1 MQIPAPTGH
10 DARGLE
16 RKRRWL
22 RLLFFIAGRIADH
35 WRTRR
40 LHLARAA
47 PWARL
52 LAEVISRLGAIATS
66 SGQQPR
72 QRLLSRPDTPDCR
85 LAAEM
90 KGIRADGGLAANSC
104 EIKFPN
110 TKSYRIRYPATL
122 CNHGPIAE
130 V

>member
-72 QRLLSRPDTPDCR
+72 QRLGQVAQPAGHSRLPPCGRDDRTLPT
-85 LAAEM
+85 AAL
-90 KGIRADGGLAANSC
+90 RQ
-104 EIKFPN
+104 
-110 TKSYRIRYPATL
+110 R
-122 CNHGPIAE
+122 
-130 V
+130 